1 MHNRSH
7 DNAGMIVIR
16 RRTPKTL
23 LAAVSWVLL
32 VAVIFGGYSLLSML
46 TSNGDLTPFQEKF
59 FRAGHA
65 HAGVLTIVGLF
76 YSTYL
81 AETTL
86 SYRAQMWTWI
96 VYALGVGAVS
106 GGFFLHMMIGKEGH
120 GSAGTT
126 LTGIGALIITGTVLF
141 LAWHL
146 FRARNTVWIDHT
158 HNQERNVG

>member
-1 MHNRSH
+1 MKDSSRH
-7 DNAGMIVIR
+7 DDTGSLVSR
-16 RRTPKTL
+16 QKTPKTL
-23 LAAVSWVLL
+23 LAAISWLLL

-46 TSNGDLTPFQEKF
+46 TSNGDLSPFQEKF

-86 SYRAQMWTWI
+86 SYRTQVWAWL

-106 GGFFLHMMIGKEGH
+106 GGFFLHMLIGKEGD

-126 LTGIGALIITGTVLF
+126 LTGIGAVIITGTVLF
-141 LAWHL
+141 LAWQL
-146 FRARNTVWIDHT
+146 YKARNVVWINNT
-158 HNQERNVG
+158 HERNA

>member
-1 MHNRSH
+1 MNDIPRDDHTESV
-7 DNAGMIVIR
+7 VIR
-16 RRTPKTL
+16 RKTPKAL
-23 LAAVSWVLL
+23 LAAISWVLL

-46 TSNGDLTPFQEKF
+46 TSNGDLSPFQEKF

-86 SYRAQMWTWI
+86 SYHAQVWAWL

-106 GGFFLHMMIGKEGH
+106 GGFFLHMLIGKEGH
-120 GSAGTT
+120 GSAGAA
-126 LTGIGALIITGTVLF
+126 LTGIGSLIMTGTVLF

-146 FRARNTVWIDHT
+146 YKSRNIVWI
-158 HNQERNVG
+158 NQERNAR

>member
-1 MHNRSH
+1 MNDIPRGDQTESV
-7 DNAGMIVIR
+7 VIR
-16 RRTPKTL
+16 RKTPKAL
-23 LAAVSWVLL
+23 LAAISWVLL

-46 TSNGDLTPFQEKF
+46 TSNGDLSPFQEKF

-65 HAGVLTIVGLF
+65 HAGVLTIAGLF

-86 SYRAQMWTWI
+86 SYRAQVWAWI

-106 GGFFLHMMIGKEGH
+106 GGFFLHLLIGEEGH

-146 FRARNTVWIDHT
+146 FKARNVVWINH
-158 HNQERNVG
+158 HQERNV